1 MPKDWQCQMKI
12 TLILNPNENGREK
25 KFKCFSLLHDFSLT
39 MNTLTEKHLD
49 DTNTLNSGEHHFEFV
64 SFTEKKSLT
73 PTKKNI
79 TLSLISEGFRWKASA
94 F

>member
-1 MPKDWQCQMKI
+1 
-12 TLILNPNENGREK
+12 
-25 KFKCFSLLHDFSLT
+25 

>member
-25 KFKCFSLLHDFSLT
+25 KFKCFSLDFSLT

>member
-1 MPKDWQCQMKI
+1 MRMVGK
-12 TLILNPNENGREK
+12 K

-39 MNTLTEKHLD
+39 MNTFTEKHLD
-49 DTNTLNSGEHHFEFV
+49 DTNTLNSGEHHFEFF

-79 TLSLISEGFRWKASA
+79 TLSLISEGFRWKAST
-94 F
+94 FQKRMYVLRHTYH